1 MNSNPYH
8 TDSHR
13 MGRRSLHKDYRW
25 SGIYHITMT
34 VNDRRQQ
41 PLGHIVGDAS
51 KPDGDSNAPR
61 VVLSEIGRMVE
72 YELLHSITA
81 RYPMVEVQDYVIM
94 PDHVHCIMVVKAA
107 IVSRNGRQTHLG
119 QLISGFKKG
128 CCHRYWEMTG
138 QNMQWGNPTAAGEQ
152 PEPPTAAGEQPGS
165 PTAAGNADDQRSA
178 GCPQPYVK
186 VPSRTTTGRQPL
198 FSDGYVDVIP
208 LEEGQLE
215 TQRAYIRNN
224 PRNRLLRS
232 QNSSSLHV
240 QRGGIDTALSLS
252 ALRGYL
258 QRECGSAFSD
268 EAWMMVSQRLL
279 TNGTHI
285 DCDSFGDRQLLTGR
299 LLPVVCHRK
308 DLRYFSQQKE
318 ACLLAARNG
327 AVLVSAHIAKGEQE
341 IMNAVM
347 DEGLPVVSID
357 DNGMGELYHPS
368 ERRMALCAEKK
379 LLIVTPWKYRYR
391 PKEEDIT
398 VLECKTMNCVAQALC
413 RQKDDW
419 WKL

>member
-1 MNSNPYH
+1 MNSNPFH

-138 QNMQWGNPTAAGEQ
+138 QNMQW
-152 PEPPTAAGEQPGS
+152 
-165 PTAAGNADDQRSA
+165 
-178 GCPQPYVK
+178 
-186 VPSRTTTGRQPL
+186 
-198 FSDGYVDVIP
+198 
-208 LEEGQLE
+208 
-215 TQRAYIRNN
+215 
-224 PRNRLLRS
+224 
-232 QNSSSLHV
+232 
-240 QRGGIDTALSLS
+240 
-252 ALRGYL
+252 
-258 QRECGSAFSD
+258 
-268 EAWMMVSQRLL
+268 
-279 TNGTHI
+279 
-285 DCDSFGDRQLLTGR
+285 
-299 LLPVVCHRK
+299 
-308 DLRYFSQQKE
+308 
-318 ACLLAARNG
+318 
-327 AVLVSAHIAKGEQE
+327 
-341 IMNAVM
+341 
-347 DEGLPVVSID
+347 
-357 DNGMGELYHPS
+357 
-368 ERRMALCAEKK
+368 
-379 LLIVTPWKYRYR
+379 
-391 PKEEDIT
+391 
-398 VLECKTMNCVAQALC
+398 
-413 RQKDDW
+413 
-419 WKL
+419 